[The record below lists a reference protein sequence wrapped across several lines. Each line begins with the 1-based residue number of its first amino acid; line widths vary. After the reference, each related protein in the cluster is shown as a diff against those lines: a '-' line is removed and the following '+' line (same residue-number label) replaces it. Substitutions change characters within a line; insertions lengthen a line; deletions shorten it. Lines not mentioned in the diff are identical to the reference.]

1 MVVLQPIKPGPPR
14 VNLTLKRGR
23 ARRALSLLGNNNTQQ
38 NLQLAE
44 SLLTISAEEFT
55 NKWNFDPI
63 QGVPLPSGRFQWTPL
78 TAVTSSDPT
87 VLPSSDAATT
97 TTKAVTSCN
106 LSSSSSSSTTTSS
119 SSSSSPADNPIPNPA
134 EDKSQE
140 QKTCVT
146 LPPPPPPP
154 LPAPG
159 ANVVLCQVSAGQ
171 PGDLHKNHKVSES
184 ETVPAAAAAKSGDSC
199 ESHLCCCTRTCGCS
213 GPKGSSSSSD
223 KATDNMNQGS
233 AKDNNLR
240 VSSSNGIK
248 TEADSGIDSDDSIV
262 DDRESTFVTPSDNSD
277 SSLQA
282 AKLRQTCIT
291 EFVRPQKL
299 STFTAPEP
307 LHHSSS
313 TTTTTSTYS
322 KKRPASSLQ
331 EQLNQPPHKK
341 VLLHL
346 RA

>member
-87 VLPSSDAATT
+87 VLPSSDATTT

-106 LSSSSSSSTTTSS
+106 LSSSSSSSTTTSSSS

-171 PGDLHKNHKVSES
+171 LGDLHKNHKVSES
-184 ETVPAAAAAKSGDSC
+184 ETVPAAAAKSGDSC

-213 GPKGSSSSSD
+213 GPKGSSSSD

-233 AKDNNLR
+233 EKDNNLR

-277 SSLQA
+277 SLQA

>member
-87 VLPSSDAATT
+87 ALTSSNATT

-106 LSSSSSSSTTTSS
+106 LSSSSSSSSTTTS

-184 ETVPAAAAAKSGDSC
+184 ETVPAAAAAAKSGDSC

-233 AKDNNLR
+233 EKDNNLR
-240 VSSSNGIK
+240 VSSNGIK

-277 SSLQA
+277 SLQA

-307 LHHSSS
+307 LHHSSSS